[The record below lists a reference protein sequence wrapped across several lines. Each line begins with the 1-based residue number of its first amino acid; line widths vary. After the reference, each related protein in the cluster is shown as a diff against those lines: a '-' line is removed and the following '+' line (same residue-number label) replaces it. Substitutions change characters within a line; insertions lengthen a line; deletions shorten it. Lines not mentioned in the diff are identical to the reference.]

1 MASVFV
7 SSSLFGVW
15 GLFFFFSSFSFQR
28 RGTDGE
34 GAGYANAPRAALP
47 AVTLATQSG
56 QRGCGQLWSI
66 PPTLQNPGRAPRFV
80 QRDSPPHPSVR
91 AEIGVLSPLSGA
103 NCSAETLPGRVSSQV
118 PWLPRTEGMNTQQ
131 QLRTKSS
138 R

>member
-15 GLFFFFSSFSFQR
+15 GLFFFFPPFLSKGVVQMGKEQVMQMLYLPSPWQR
-28 RGTDGE
+28 RAGR
-34 GAGYANAPRAALP
+34 GAAGSPRA
-47 AVTLATQSG
+47 SH
-56 QRGCGQLWSI
+56 
-66 PPTLQNPGRAPRFV
+66 PPCRTPGRAPRFV
-80 QRDSPPHPSVR
+80 QRDRPPRPSLR

-118 PWLPRTEGMNTQQ
+118 PRLPGTEGMNTQQ